1 VGAGDVSAAGG
12 LLSLSSSVGGTGV
25 SSSTVSMSIVRA
37 IYQDTT
43 FERSQI
49 ELRLEKEEMTGTYR
63 VKITIL
69 VFKMAFKLADSQPF
83 SSYKRSKQAKRTKTS
98 LGKGFHKG

>member
-1 VGAGDVSAAGG
+1 VSAAGG